1 MSVPQIS
8 KDGFPDED
16 FSEERLLSFL
26 VSLRGALEVPAKA
39 LQDVVSAV
47 SASVP
52 HSTTVDG
59 LLGLVSEIAAARVLY
74 HPDLRLLAGR
84 VEARKIQR
92 RVPPTFSEAIGRLRA
107 NLHPKTGKPVPLVEK
122 NLALFVHENAT
133 LLDATIDASRD
144 CELTYF
150 GLKTLQ
156 KSYLLHIDGVAAET
170 PQYLFL
176 RVALGIHFPDLDA
189 ALETYEYMLK
199 RYMIHASPTLFNAG
213 TENPFLSSCFLVAME
228 DDSIDGIYKT
238 LHTTALISKASG
250 GIGLHVHKI
259 RASGAQIASSGG
271 QSSGLVPMLRV
282 FNNTA
287 RYVDQG
293 GNKRPGAFAVY
304 LEPWH
309 ADIMDVLD
317 LRKNHGKEEMRARDL
332 FYGLWVPDL
341 FMERVKEDKE
351 WSLFSPDEAPGLHE
365 VYGEEFKQRY
375 EKYEKSGLARSS
387 VRAQKLWFSILEVQ
401 AETGLP
407 YMMYKDACNRKSN
420 QKNLGVIQSLNL
432 CCEVVEYSLPEET
445 AVCNL
450 GLLALPMFVERL
462 QKEVFFDFKGL
473 HKVAKTLARSLDRI
487 IDVTKYPVP
496 SAELSNKRHR
506 PIAVGVSG
514 LADAFIALRLPF
526 DLPEA
531 RRLNANIF
539 ETIYHAAVEASVEMA
554 AKHGP
559 YSTFAGSPALQ
570 GLLQFDLWGRK
581 PLFFSDWDE
590 LKARVRQT
598 GLRNLLLVAPMPT
611 ASTSQILG
619 FNECFEPF
627 TSNIYTRR
635 VLSGE
640 FQVVNAQMVKD
651 LSLLKLWNPAMKD
664 RIVQNGGSIQGIQ
677 SIPDSVQRLY
687 RTVWEISQKAIID
700 MAADRGAF
708 IDQSQSMNIHLQNP
722 TMGKL
727 TSCHFYGWEK
737 GLKTGMYYLRT
748 QAASRAIQFT
758 VDAAE
763 ARKVDSVV
771 AIGVLEESKYVQAAS
786 FESSFGGGGIALQ
799 PIEENGSERGPFIA
813 DPKTPV
819 KVTIL
824 KSENPGAGSDSE
836 SDAETQPA
844 AKRVKLACYSTPK
857 SATRSPAIAP
867 PEVDIY
873 DSTPLAC
880 SIEDNEHCHSCSG

>member
-1 MSVPQIS
+1 MVA
-8 KDGFPDED
+8 ED
-16 FSEERLLSFL
+16 L
-26 VSLRGALEVPAKA
+26 
-39 LQDVVSAV
+39 
-47 SASVP
+47 
-52 HSTTVDG
+52 
-59 LLGLVSEIAAARVLY
+59 AAY
-74 HPDLRLLAGR
+74 
-84 VEARKIQR
+84 
-92 RVPPTFSEAIGRLRA
+92 
-107 NLHPKTGKPVPLVEK
+107 VEK
-122 NLALFVHENAT
+122 NAA
-133 LLDATIDASRD
+133 LLDATIDHDRD
-144 CELTYF
+144 FDLTYF
-150 GLKTLQ
+150 GVKTLQ
-156 KSYLLHIDGVAAET
+156 KSYLLSIGGIAAET

-176 RVALGIHFPDLDA
+176 RVALGIHFPDMDA
-189 ALETYEYMLK
+189 ALETYEFMLK

-213 TENPFLSSCFLVAME
+213 TENPYLSSCFLVAME

-259 RASGAQIASSGG
+259 RALGATISGSGG
-271 QSSGLVPMLRV
+271 TSSGLVPMLRV

-293 GNKRPGAFAVY
+293 GNKRPGAFAIY

-309 ADIMDVLD
+309 ADIMAVLD

-365 VYGEEFKQRY
+365 VYGEEFKTLY
-375 EKYEKSGLARSS
+375 EKYERSGLSRST
-387 VRAQKLWFSILEVQ
+387 VRAQKLWILILEAQ
-401 AETGLP
+401 SETGLP

-450 GLLALPMFVERL
+450 GLLALPMFVKKDQTSL
-462 QKEVFFDFKGL
+462 SFDFKGL
-473 HKVAKTLARSLDRI
+473 HSVAKALTRSLDRI

-506 PIAVGVSG
+506 PVAVGVLG
-514 LADAFIALRLPF
+514 LADMFMLLRLPF
-526 DLPEA
+526 DSPEA
-531 RRLNANIF
+531 RALNSHIF

-554 AKHGP
+554 AKKGP
-559 YSTFAGSPALQ
+559 YSTFSGSPASK
-570 GLLQFDLWGRK
+570 GLLQFDLWDK
-581 PLFFSDWDE
+581 KALFFSDWDD
-590 LKARVRQT
+590 LKARVQKT

-619 FNECFEPF
+619 FNECFEPY

-635 VLSGE
+635 VLAGE
-640 FQVVNAQMVKD
+640 FQVVNSHLVKD
-651 LSLLKLWNPAMKD
+651 LTALGLWNTAMKD
-664 RIVQNGGSIQGIQ
+664 RIVQNGGSVQGIQ
-677 SIPDSVQRLY
+677 SIPERVQQLY

-758 VDAAE
+758 VDTKE
-763 ARKVDSVV
+763 ASKVDSAVV
-771 AIGVLEESKYVQAAS
+771 VGVLEDLKYAAVDSYQESIAVDEEATVLHRSNRKHIQIGGFLSTTETPEKAKEVAMSQQPS
-786 FESSFGGGGIALQ
+786 F
-799 PIEENGSERGPFIA
+799 
-813 DPKTPV
+813 
-819 KVTIL
+819 
-824 KSENPGAGSDSE
+824 SDSE
-836 SDAETQPA
+836 SDFEGQPP
-844 AKRVKLACYSTPK
+844 AKKTRLSCYFTPK
-857 SATRSPAIAP
+857 SATRSPAVTQP
-867 PEVDIY
+867 DGDIY
-873 DSTPLAC
+873 DATPLAC
-880 SIEDNEHCHSCSG
+880 SIEDREHCDSCSG